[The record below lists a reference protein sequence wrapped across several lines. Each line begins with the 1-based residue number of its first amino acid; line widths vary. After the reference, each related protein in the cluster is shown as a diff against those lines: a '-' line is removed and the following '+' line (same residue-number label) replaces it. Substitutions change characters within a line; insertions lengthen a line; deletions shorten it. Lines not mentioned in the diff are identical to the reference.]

1 MKSIIAVLQLLP
13 AIIAA
18 VRTVEEAIP
27 LPMHGKAKLDLI
39 LGIIQDTGEDV
50 GALVPLITKAIA
62 RIVGTFNAI
71 GIFKK

>member
-27 LPMHGKAKLDLI
+27 LPGQGKAKLDLI
-39 LGIIQDTGEDV
+39 IGIIQDTGEDV
-50 GALVPLITKAIA
+50 GAILPLITKTIA

>member
-1 MKSIIAVLQLLP
+1 MKNIIAILQLLP
-13 AIIAA
+13 VIVTA
-18 VRTVEEAIP
+18 VKTVEEIIP
-27 LPMHGKAKLDLI
+27 IPGQGKAKLELI

-50 GALVPLITKAIA
+50 GAILPLITKTIA